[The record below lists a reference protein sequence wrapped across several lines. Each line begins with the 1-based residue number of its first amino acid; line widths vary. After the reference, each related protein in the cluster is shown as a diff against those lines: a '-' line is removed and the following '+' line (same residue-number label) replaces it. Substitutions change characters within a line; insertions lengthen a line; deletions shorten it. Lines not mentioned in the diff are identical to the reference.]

1 MSAPLDTDRPGSGRP
16 AAAAGRASRRP
27 EQLLLAFLGEF
38 VLDAD
43 VEHVPS
49 AVLIGLLAD
58 LGVGSAATR
67 ATLTRMSGRGLLAKV
82 RSGREVAYGLAP
94 AGESVLREARGRV
107 LAHEPFAP
115 VGTGWTL
122 VTFSVPESQRDAR
135 HRVRATLTWS
145 GFGLLRDG
153 LWIAPGE
160 VDVASALRP
169 LDGDLAD
176 VELSAFRA
184 YEIEGFSATRA
195 VRSAWRLDE
204 IAARHREFLE
214 TWADVEGS
222 PDPLRDMTALG
233 ADWLALL
240 RADPRLP
247 AEHLS
252 ADWPS
257 GRSAATFRR
266 LRETFVGAA
275 RAALA
280 DQLGRSGVP
289 SAD

>member
-1 MSAPLDTDRPGSGRP
+1 
-16 AAAAGRASRRP
+16 
-27 EQLLLAFLGEF
+27 

-43 VEHVPS
+43 VERVPS
-49 AVLIGLLAD
+49 AVLIGLLAE
-58 LGVGSAATR
+58 LGIGDAATR
-67 ATLTRMSGRGLLAKV
+67 ATLARMSRRGLLAKV

-107 LAHEPFAP
+107 LADEPFAP

-135 HRVRATLTWS
+135 HRVRAALTWA

-184 YEIEGFSATRA
+184 YEIESFSATRA

-204 IAARHREFLE
+204 IRAHHLQFLE
-214 TWADVEGS
+214 AWADVAGS
-222 PDPLRDMTALG
+222 AHPLRDMTALG

-275 RAALA
+275 RADLSGL
-280 DQLGRSGVP
+280 LGRSAAP
-289 SAD
+289 SVT

>member
-1 MSAPLDTDRPGSGRP
+1 M
-16 AAAAGRASRRP
+16 SRRP

-49 AVLIGLLAD
+49 AVLIGLLAE
-58 LGVGSAATR
+58 LGVGDAATR
-67 ATLTRMSGRGLLAKV
+67 ATLARMSRRGLLEKV

-107 LAHEPFAP
+107 LADEPFAP

-135 HRVRATLTWS
+135 HRVRAALTWA

-184 YEIEGFSATRA
+184 YEIAGFSATRA
-195 VRSAWRLDE
+195 VGSAWRLDE
-204 IAARHREFLE
+204 IRAHHLQFLG
-214 TWADVEGS
+214 TRGPTSTAS
-222 PDPLRDMTALG
+222 SHPLRDMTALG

-252 ADWPS
+252 ADWPA

-266 LRETFVGAA
+266 LREDVRRRGAGGPR
-275 RAALA
+275 RAAGSVEGSVG
-280 DQLGRSGVP
+280 QLTST
-289 SAD
+289 A

>member
-1 MSAPLDTDRPGSGRP
+1 MSVPLERGERVV
-16 AAAAGRASRRP
+16 AGRASRRP

-43 VEHVPS
+43 VGPVPS
-49 AVLIGLLAD
+49 AVLIGLLAE
-58 LGVGSAATR
+58 LGIGDAATR
-67 ATLTRMSGRGLLAKV
+67 ATLARMSRRDLLAKV
-82 RSGREVAYGLAP
+82 RTGREVAYGLTP

-107 LAHEPFAP
+107 LADKPFAP

-169 LDGDLAD
+169 LDGDLDD

-204 IAARHREFLE
+204 IRAHHVEFLG
-214 TWADVEGS
+214 TWADVETS
-222 PDPLRDMTALG
+222 AHPLRDMTALG

-266 LRETFVGAA
+266 LREVFVGAA
-275 RAALA
+275 RADLVE
-280 DQLGRSGVP
+280 LMGRPNVS
-289 SAD
+289 STA

>member
-1 MSAPLDTDRPGSGRP
+1 MSAPLDGGERT
-16 AAAAGRASRRP
+16 AGGQAPRRP

-43 VEHVPS
+43 VEQVPA
-49 AVLIGLLAD
+49 AVLIGLLAELD
-58 LGVGSAATR
+58 VGEAATR
-67 ATLTRMSGRGLLAKV
+67 ATLARMSRRGLLAKV
-82 RSGREVAYGLAP
+82 RSGREVGYRLTP
-94 AGESVLREARGRV
+94 ASDSVLREARNRV
-107 LAHEPFAP
+107 LADEPFAP

-135 HRVRATLTWS
+135 HRVRAALTWA

-195 VRSAWRLDE
+195 VRSAWRLGE
-204 IAARHREFLE
+204 IRAHHLAFLGA
-214 TWADVEGS
+214 WADVEGS
-222 PDPLRDMTALG
+222 PRPLRDMTALG

-252 ADWPS
+252 GDWPAV
-257 GRSAATFRR
+257 RSAATFQR
-266 LRETFVGAA
+266 LRQEFIGAA
-275 RAALA
+275 RAELA
-280 DQLGRSGVP
+280 ELLGRAEARSP
-289 SAD
+289 A

>member
-1 MSAPLDTDRPGSGRP
+1 MSS
-16 AAAAGRASRRP
+16 SRRP

-43 VEHVPS
+43 VERVPS
-49 AVLIGLLAD
+49 AVLIGLLAE
-58 LGVGSAATR
+58 LGTGDAATR
-67 ATLTRMSGRGLLAKV
+67 ATLARMSRRGLLEKV
-82 RSGREVAYGLAP
+82 RAGREVAYGLAP

-107 LAHEPFAP
+107 LADEPFAP

-135 HRVRATLTWS
+135 HRVRAALTWA

-160 VDVASALRP
+160 VDVASALGP
-169 LDGDLAD
+169 LDGDLAG

-204 IAARHREFLE
+204 IRAHHLRFLA
-214 TWADVEGS
+214 TWADVGTGADS
-222 PDPLRDMTALG
+222 SDRPLRDMTALG

-247 AEHLS
+247 AEHLT
-252 ADWPS
+252 ADWPA

-266 LRETFVGAA
+266 LREVFVGAA
-275 RAALA
+275 RADLA
-280 DQLGRSGVP
+280 GLLGRTGAP
-289 SAD
+289 SPA

>member
-1 MSAPLDTDRPGSGRP
+1 MPEPQDGPER
-16 AAAAGRASRRP
+16 AAAGRAARRP
-27 EQLLLAFLGEF
+27 EQLLLTFLGEF

-43 VEHVPS
+43 LDRVPA
-49 AVLIGLLAD
+49 AVLIGLLAE
-58 LGVGSAATR
+58 LGVGEAATR
-67 ATLTRMSGRGLLAKV
+67 ATLARMVSRALLAKV
-82 RSGREVAYGLAP
+82 RSGREVAYRLTPTSEA
-94 AGESVLREARGRV
+94 VLREARVRV
-107 LAHEPFAP
+107 LADEPFAP
-115 VGTGWTL
+115 LGTGWTL

-135 HRVRATLTWS
+135 HRVRATLTWA

-160 VDVASALRP
+160 VDVASAFRP
-169 LDGDLAD
+169 LDDDLAT

-195 VRSAWRLDE
+195 VRAAWRLDE
-204 IAARHREFLE
+204 IRAHHLEFLG
-214 TWADVEGS
+214 TWADVEAS
-222 PDPLRDMTALG
+222 SHPLRDMTALG

-257 GRSAATFRR
+257 ERSAATFRR
-266 LRETFVGAA
+266 LRAAFGGPA
-275 RAALA
+275 RADLDERAGSGGRA
-280 DQLGRSGVP
+280 DGDS
-289 SAD
+289 

>member
-1 MSAPLDTDRPGSGRP
+1 MPAPLDSAERV
-16 AAAAGRASRRP
+16 AAGRAARRP

-43 VEHVPS
+43 VGHVPS
-49 AVLIGLLAD
+49 AVLIGLLAE
-58 LGVGSAATR
+58 LGVGDAATR
-67 ATLTRMSGRGLLAKV
+67 ATLARMSRRDLLAKV

-107 LAHEPFAP
+107 LADEPFAP

-122 VTFSVPESQRDAR
+122 VTFSVPESQRDLR

-169 LDGDLAD
+169 LDGGLAD

-204 IAARHREFLE
+204 IRAHHLGFLE
-214 TWADVEGS
+214 VWDGVEAS
-222 PDPLRDMTALG
+222 DDPLRDMTALG

-247 AEHLS
+247 AEHLTD
-252 ADWPS
+252 AWPS

-266 LRETFVGAA
+266 LREVFVGAA
-275 RAALA
+275 RADLLRR
-280 DQLGRSGVP
+280 LGRSGAPVT
-289 SAD
+289 A

>member
-1 MSAPLDTDRPGSGRP
+1 M
-16 AAAAGRASRRP
+16 GRASRRP

-38 VLDAD
+38 VLDAG
-43 VEHVPS
+43 VGYIPS
-49 AVLIGLLAD
+49 AVLIGLLAE
-58 LGVGSAATR
+58 LGVGDAATR
-67 ATLTRMSGRGLLAKV
+67 ATLARMARRDLLAKV
-82 RSGREVAYGLAP
+82 RAGREVAYGLTP
-94 AGESVLREARGRV
+94 ASESVLREARRRV
-107 LAHEPFAP
+107 LADEPFAP

-122 VTFSVPESQRDAR
+122 VTFSVPESRRDTR

-160 VDVASALRP
+160 VDLASALRP
-169 LDGDLAD
+169 LDGDLAG

-195 VRSAWRLDE
+195 VRSAWRLED
-204 IAARHREFLE
+204 IRAHHLEFLGA
-214 TWADVEGS
+214 WADVEGS
-222 PDPLRDMTALG
+222 ANPLRDMTALG

-247 AEHLS
+247 AGHLS
-252 ADWPS
+252 DDWPS

-266 LRETFVGAA
+266 LREMFVGAA
-275 RAALA
+275 RADLEGF
-280 DQLGRSGVP
+280 LGRSDAP
-289 SAD
+289 SKA

>member
-1 MSAPLDTDRPGSGRP
+1 MSS
-16 AAAAGRASRRP
+16 SRRP

-43 VEHVPS
+43 LERVPS
-49 AVLIGLLAD
+49 AVLIGLLAE
-58 LGVGSAATR
+58 LGIGDAATR
-67 ATLTRMSGRGLLAKV
+67 ATLARMSRRGLLEKV

-107 LAHEPFAP
+107 LADEPFAP

-195 VRSAWRLDE
+195 VRAAWRLDE
-204 IAARHREFLE
+204 IRAHHLQFLE
-214 TWADVEGS
+214 AWADVEADVDGS
-222 PDPLRDMTALG
+222 AHPLRDMTALG

-266 LRETFVGAA
+266 LRETFVGQA
-275 RAALA
+275 RADLGEL
-280 DQLGRSGVP
+280 LGRSGRSSGAR
-289 SAD
+289 SAV

>member
-1 MSAPLDTDRPGSGRP
+1 MSGPLDGGERG
-16 AAAAGRASRRP
+16 AAGRASRRP

-43 VEHVPS
+43 VGHVPS
-49 AVLIGLLAD
+49 AVLIGLLAE
-58 LGVGSAATR
+58 LGVGDAATR
-67 ATLTRMSGRGLLAKV
+67 ATLARMSRRDLLAKV
-82 RSGREVAYGLAP
+82 RAGREVAYGLTP
-94 AGESVLREARGRV
+94 TSESVLREARSRV
-107 LAHEPFAP
+107 LADEPFAP
-115 VGTGWTL
+115 VGIGWTL

-160 VDVASALRP
+160 VEVASVLRP
-169 LDGDLAD
+169 LDGDLAG

-204 IAARHREFLE
+204 IRTHHLEFLR
-214 TWADVEGS
+214 TWADVDGS
-222 PDPLRDMTALG
+222 ANPLRDMTALG

-266 LRETFVGAA
+266 LREVFAGAA
-275 RAALA
+275 RADLVEL
-280 DQLGRSGVP
+280 LGRSNAP
-289 SAD
+289 STA

>member
-1 MSAPLDTDRPGSGRP
+1 MSS
-16 AAAAGRASRRP
+16 SRRP

-43 VEHVPS
+43 VERVPS
-49 AVLIGLLAD
+49 AVLIGLLAE
-58 LGVGSAATR
+58 LGTGDAATR
-67 ATLTRMSGRGLLAKV
+67 ATLARMSRRGLLEKV
-82 RSGREVAYGLAP
+82 RAGREVAYGLAP

-107 LAHEPFAP
+107 LADEPFAP

-135 HRVRATLTWS
+135 HRVRAALTWA

-160 VDVASALRP
+160 VDVASALGP
-169 LDGDLAD
+169 LDGDLAG

-204 IAARHREFLE
+204 IRAHHLQFLE
-214 TWADVEGS
+214 AWADVGGS
-222 PDPLRDMTALG
+222 AYPLRDMTALG

-266 LRETFVGAA
+266 LREEFVGAA
-275 RAALA
+275 RADLA
-280 DQLGRSGVP
+280 GLLGRSGVP
-289 SAD
+289 SGT

>member
-1 MSAPLDTDRPGSGRP
+1 MPAPQDSEERV
-16 AAAAGRASRRP
+16 AAGRASRRP
-27 EQLLLAFLGEF
+27 EQLLLAFLGEL

-43 VEHVPS
+43 VERVPS
-49 AVLIGLLAD
+49 AVLIGLLGE
-58 LGVGSAATR
+58 LGVGDAATR
-67 ATLTRMSGRGLLAKV
+67 ATLSRMSRRDLLAKV
-82 RSGREVAYGLAP
+82 RSGREVAYGLTP
-94 AGESVLREARGRV
+94 ASEAVLREARGRV
-107 LAHEPFAP
+107 LADEPFAP

-135 HRVRATLTWS
+135 HRVRAALTWA

-169 LDGDLAD
+169 LDGELAD

-184 YEIEGFSATRA
+184 YEIEGFSAARA

-204 IAARHREFLE
+204 IRAHHLRFLE

-222 PDPLRDMTALG
+222 AHPLRDMTALG

-266 LRETFVGAA
+266 LRQGFIGAA
-275 RAALA
+275 RADLA
-280 DQLGRSGVP
+280 GLLGSSGVP
-289 SAD
+289 SSA

>member
-1 MSAPLDTDRPGSGRP
+1 MP
-16 AAAAGRASRRP
+16 AVQDSTERVAAGRASGRP

-38 VLDAD
+38 VLDGD
-43 VEHVPS
+43 VGHVPS
-49 AVLIGLLAD
+49 AVLIGLLAE
-58 LGVGSAATR
+58 LGVGDAATR
-67 ATLTRMSGRGLLAKV
+67 ATLARMSRRDLLAKV
-82 RSGREVAYGLAP
+82 RSGREVAYGLTP

-107 LAHEPFAP
+107 QADEPFAP

-122 VTFSVPESQRDAR
+122 VTFSVPESQRDTR

-160 VDVASALRP
+160 VDVESALRP
-169 LDGDLAD
+169 LDGALAD

-184 YEIEGFSATRA
+184 YEIEGFPATRA

-204 IAARHREFLE
+204 IRAHHLEFLGA
-214 TWADVEGS
+214 WGDVES
-222 PDPLRDMTALG
+222 SAHPLRDMTALG
-233 ADWLALL
+233 ADWIALL

-252 ADWPS
+252 DAWPS

-266 LRETFVGAA
+266 LREALVGAA
-275 RAALA
+275 RADLLER
-280 DQLGRSGVP
+280 LGRSGASP
-289 SAD
+289 AA

>member
-1 MSAPLDTDRPGSGRP
+1 MSAPSNSGEHV
-16 AAAAGRASRRP
+16 AAGRAARRP

-43 VEHVPS
+43 VVRVPS
-49 AVLIGLLAD
+49 AVLIGLLAE
-58 LGVGSAATR
+58 LGVGDAATR
-67 ATLTRMSGRGLLAKV
+67 ATLARMSRRDLLAKV
-82 RSGREVAYGLAP
+82 RTGREVAYGLAP

-107 LAHEPFAP
+107 LAAEPFAP

-169 LDGDLAD
+169 LDGSLAD

-204 IAARHREFLE
+204 IRAHHLEFLD
-214 TWADVEGS
+214 TWADVEAS
-222 PDPLRDMTALG
+222 AHPLRDMTALG

-240 RADPRLP
+240 RAAPRLP

-252 ADWPS
+252 DDWPS
-257 GRSAATFRR
+257 NRSAATFRR
-266 LRETFVGAA
+266 LREVFVAAA
-275 RAALA
+275 RTDLRER
-280 DQLGRSGVP
+280 LGAS
-289 SAD
+289 

>member
-1 MSAPLDTDRPGSGRP
+1 MSAPLDGGDRV
-16 AAAAGRASRRP
+16 AGGQAPRRP

-43 VEHVPS
+43 VEQVPA

-58 LGVGSAATR
+58 LGVGEAATR
-67 ATLTRMSGRGLLAKV
+67 ATLDRMSRRGLLAKA
-82 RSGREVAYGLAP
+82 RSGREVAYRLTP
-94 AGESVLREARGRV
+94 ASESVLREARSRV
-107 LAHEPFAP
+107 LADEPFAP

-135 HRVRATLTWS
+135 HRVRATLTWA

-160 VDVASALRP
+160 IDVASALRP
-169 LDGDLAD
+169 LDGDLAA

-184 YEIEGFSATRA
+184 YEIAGFSATRA

-204 IAARHREFLE
+204 IRAHHLEFLE
-214 TWADVEGS
+214 TWADVAS
-222 PDPLRDMTALG
+222 SSHPLRDMTALG

-252 ADWPS
+252 GDWPS
-257 GRSAATFRR
+257 ERSAATFRH
-266 LRETFVGAA
+266 LRQVLLGAA
-275 RAALA
+275 RVELVER
-280 DQLGRSGVP
+280 LGRSEAP
-289 SAD
+289 SPA